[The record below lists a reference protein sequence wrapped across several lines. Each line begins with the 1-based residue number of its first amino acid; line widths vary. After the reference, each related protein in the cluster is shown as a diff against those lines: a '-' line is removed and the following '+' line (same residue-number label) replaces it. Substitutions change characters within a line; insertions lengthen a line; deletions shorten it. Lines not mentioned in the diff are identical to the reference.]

1 MKKLALITGIN
12 YRNSGKA
19 SLNGCINDASAILKK
34 LVEEFDFKKS
44 DIQLL
49 IEEVATRKNILEG
62 LEYLVG
68 KLEPGDIGVFTYAGH
83 GTQTVDLPPIGEDD
97 MKDEA
102 IIPIDAIK
110 NHSNLIRD
118 DEIQEILSQL
128 KPNVHFVL
136 IFDSCHSETVTRNFP
151 LSEEEKTIKIRSS
164 IEKVKSINE
173 FCEVIDKFSRRE
185 IDSNEMYKKRLIPP
199 SETIDEIES
208 IMSNI
213 DEPGIRV
220 RGDREHPLSGLNHIL
235 LAGCKA
241 DQSSLDDKV
250 NGVYHGLF
258 SIALVENMKKGITY
272 KELFDLAYNRVQE
285 LNHSSYDQ
293 YPQLEGPDHLLNK
306 KIFEL

>member
-12 YRNSGKA
+12 YRNSGRD

-34 LVEEFDFKKS
+34 LVEDFDFKKS

-62 LEYLVG
+62 LEYLVE

-83 GTQTVDLPPIGEDD
+83 GTQTVDLPPIDEDD

-102 IIPIDAIK
+102 IVPIDAI
-110 NHSNLIRD
+110 NDHSNLIRD
-118 DEIQEILSQL
+118 DEFQEILSQL

-136 IFDSCHSETVTRNFP
+136 IFDSCHSETITRDLRN
-151 LSEEEKTIKIRSS
+151 SKEEMNSKLLSS
-164 IEKVKSINE
+164 IEKVKNINELQQVINE
-173 FCEVIDKFSRRE
+173 FSMRE
-185 IDSNEMYKKRLIPP
+185 INSYKKRLLPP
-199 SETIDEIES
+199 SETINEIKS

-213 DEPGIRV
+213 KGNDEPGIRV
-220 RGDREHPLSGLNHIL
+220 RRDREHPLSGPNHIL

-241 DQSSLDDKV
+241 DQASLDDTV
-250 NGVYHGLF
+250 NGVDHGLF

-272 KELFDLAYNRVQE
+272 KELFNLAYNRVQE
-285 LNHSSYDQ
+285 LTYSSSDQQ
-293 YPQLEGPDHLLNK
+293 YPQLEGPDDLLNK
-306 KIFEL
+306 KIFE